1 MASTPQKLSSKEADE
16 LATILRDSETLT
28 TLAKAGIES
37 GLLEETGSLE
47 LLSELS
53 QRLLTRNRSR
63 EAAKKFGAACMGGSS
78 SATPDASL
86 ETASLCMQPSYFR
99 RDTSEGDEGTTNL
112 YVAKVFVH
120 SLPTAPEGT
129 ILCARFSLQE
139 TSSSAGDEP
148 MHDFNLTLTQV
159 APVVAAG
166 APKFSFT
173 FALTD
178 TPASQ
183 AATWTLN
190 EVQRDKLTILAK
202 MFGLSTSRWTPTGVL
217 GFMLAACG
225 CAQIDEHPCFSTIV
239 RAAKDANREELLSRA
254 GSLF

>member
-112 YVAKVFVH
+112 YVAKVFV
-120 SLPTAPEGT
+120 SF
-129 ILCARFSLQE
+129 C
-139 TSSSAGDEP
+139 
-148 MHDFNLTLTQV
+148 FNDQ
-159 APVVAAG
+159 
-166 APKFSFT
+166 
-173 FALTD
+173 
-178 TPASQ
+178 
-183 AATWTLN
+183 
-190 EVQRDKLTILAK
+190 
-202 MFGLSTSRWTPTGVL
+202 
-217 GFMLAACG
+217 
-225 CAQIDEHPCFSTIV
+225 
-239 RAAKDANREELLSRA
+239 
-254 GSLF
+254 